1 MDSNKKNTLA
11 ESIVSILIDAIS
23 ASDIVPEH
31 VKKEISAM
39 DIAKEASNQIVQF
52 IGQFIMTDSSKE
64 NADIITKFS
73 EYTTEYLEKIK
84 NLMEENTNVS
94 E

>member
-1 MDSNKKNTLA
+1 
-11 ESIVSILIDAIS
+11 
-23 ASDIVPEH
+23 
-31 VKKEISAM
+31 M